1 MNIMIFVILLM
12 TALSLSG
19 IGSFLMLRNLS
30 MLTDAISHSVLLGIV
45 LAYFIAKDVESP
57 LLIFG
62 AALFGLITV
71 YAIESLSNTG
81 LVKNDD
87 AVGIVFPLFFALA
100 VILITKF
107 ARNVHLDTD
116 VVLMGE
122 VILAP
127 LNTVNVMGFDI
138 PKALLFSSI
147 MFVVNTLFIIIFFKE
162 LKVSSFDPDFA
173 SISGFS
179 SKILFYALMSL
190 ASLSAVI
197 SFDSVGAILV
207 ISFFITP
214 AATAY
219 LISKDLKKMLLLSGV
234 FAFINCLIG
243 FVAASLLNLSM
254 SGTTASVAGLVFL
267 VVLSFN
273 RNGMIGQIYMKY
285 KNKKLVKAYSVL
297 IHIGNHLGKPE
308 EKRELGL
315 DSINNHLNWDN
326 STTLKNINYLVK
338 KDLIKVNN
346 SKEIYEL
353 TNLGYNKYRKL
364 LEEYNLI

>member
-1 MNIMIFVILLM
+1 MNIMIFIILLM

-45 LAYFIAKDVESP
+45 LAYFVAKDIESP
-57 LLIFG
+57 LLIIG

-71 YAIESLSNTG
+71 FAIESLSNTG

-107 ARNVHLDTD
+107 ARNVHIDTD

-127 LNTVNVMGFDI
+127 LNTMNVFGFDL
-138 PKALLFSSI
+138 PKALVFSSI
-147 MFVVNTLFIIIFFKE
+147 MFVINSLFIIIFFKE

-179 SKILFYALMSL
+179 SKILFYALMTL

-219 LISKDLKKMLLLSGV
+219 LISKDLKKMLILSGV
-234 FAFINCLIG
+234 FAAINCLLG
-243 FVAASLLNLSM
+243 FLIANFLNLSM
-254 SGTTASVAGLVFL
+254 SGTTATVAGVVFL
-267 VVLSFN
+267 IVLSFN
-273 RNGMIGQIYMKY
+273 KDGMIGQIYMKH
-285 KNKKLVKAYSVL
+285 KNKKLITAYSVL
-297 IHIGNHLGKPE
+297 IHIGTHLGKTE
-308 EKRELGL
+308 EIEELGV
-315 DSINNHLNWDN
+315 STINTHLNWDKN
-326 STTLKNINYLVK
+326 TTLKNINYLK
-338 KDLIKVNN
+338 KKNLVKVNN
-346 SKEIYEL
+346 SKMIYEL
-353 TNLGYNKYRKL
+353 TDLGYNKYKSL
-364 LEEYNLI
+364 LEEFNLA

>member
-1 MNIMIFVILLM
+1 MNIMIFIILFM
-12 TALSLSG
+12 TALSCAG
-19 IGSFLMLRNLS
+19 IGSFLMLRSLS

-45 LAYFIAKDVESP
+45 LAYFITKDIESP
-57 LLIFG
+57 MLILG
-62 AALFGLITV
+62 AAVFGLITV

-127 LNTVNVMGFDI
+127 LNTITILGFEL
-138 PKALLFSSI
+138 PKALVLSSG
-147 MFVVNTLFIIIFFKE
+147 MFIVNTVFIVVFFKE
-162 LKVSSFDPDFA
+162 LKVTSFDPDFA

-179 SKILFYALMSL
+179 SKLLFYALMSL

-214 AATAY
+214 GATAY
-219 LISKDLKKMLLLSGV
+219 IISKDLKKMLFLSAI
-234 FAFINCLIG
+234 FAFINCMLG
-243 FVAASLLNLSM
+243 FLVATYLNLSM
-254 SGTTASVAGLVFL
+254 SGTTAAMAGLVFL
-267 VVLSFN
+267 LVLIFN
-273 RNGMIGQIYMKY
+273 KNGMIGQIYVRHQNRM
-285 KNKKLVKAYSVL
+285 LIKAYSIL
-297 IHIGNHLGKPE
+297 IHIGSHQGREE
-308 EKRELGL
+308 EKAELGA
-315 DSINNHLNWDN
+315 DSIAKHLNWDKA
-326 STTLKNINYLVK
+326 TTDKNIFYLTK
-338 KDLIKVNN
+338 KKLINLN
-346 SKEIYEL
+346 SDKMIYEL
-353 TNLGYNKYRKL
+353 TSLGYNKYTSL
-364 LEEYNLI
+364 LEEFNIK

>member
-1 MNIMIFVILLM
+1 MNFMIFVILLM

-30 MLTDAISHSVLLGIV
+30 MLMDAISHSVLLGIV
-45 LAYFIAKDVESP
+45 LGYFMTKNIESP

-71 YAIESLSNTG
+71 IAIESISNTG

-127 LNTVNVMGFDI
+127 LNTIKIFGLEV
-138 PKALLFSSI
+138 PKALVLSGT
-147 MFVVNTLFIIIFFKE
+147 MFIINTLFIITFFKE
-162 LKVSSFDPDFA
+162 LKVSSFDADFA
-173 SISGFS
+173 TISGFS
-179 SKILFYALMSL
+179 SKLLFYALMSL
-190 ASLSAVI
+190 ASISAVV

-219 LISKDLKKMLLLSGV
+219 LVSKDLKKMIVLSGV
-234 FAFINCLIG
+234 FAAINCFLGFLI
-243 FVAASLLNLSM
+243 ANIYNLSM
-254 SGTTASVAGLVFL
+254 SGTTAAVAGLIFFI
-267 VVLSFN
+267 VLSFN
-273 RNGMIGQIYMKY
+273 RNGMIGQIYLKY
-285 KNKKLVKAYSVL
+285 QNRKLVRAYSVL
-297 IHIGNHLGKPE
+297 IHIGTHIGTE
-308 EKRELGL
+308 IEGQELG
-315 DSINNHLNWDN
+315 INTINTHLNWDKK
-326 STTLKNINYLVK
+326 TTLKNINYLIK
-338 KDLIKVNN
+338 KELVKVNQ

-353 TNLGYNKYRKL
+353 TDLGYQKYKSLLKEFKL
-364 LEEYNLI
+364 E